1 MVLGQHFLVDREIIN
16 KICNYAF
23 LSDEDAVLEIGC
35 GTGNLTG
42 ELLNRAKKVYGIEID
57 RELIQLLEKRFKNEI
72 QEKRFILVCGD
83 ALKVEFPKFD
93 KFVSNIPY
101 EISSPLT
108 FKLFKHE
115 YRVAVVMYQK
125 EFAERLTA
133 SSGERNYGRLSI
145 IAKSYCR
152 AEILEFIPRTLFEPV
167 PEVDS
172 AIVRIVPEPELI
184 VHRRE
189 LFEDLVRFMFSR
201 RRKMV
206 GKSILEWSKSK
217 GFEIELAEDVKKK
230 RPEELEP
237 EFFAKFVDML

>member
-1 MVLGQHFLVDREIIN
+1 
-16 KICNYAF
+16 
-23 LSDEDAVLEIGC
+23 
-35 GTGNLTG
+35 
-42 ELLNRAKKVYGIEID
+42 
-57 RELIQLLEKRFKNEI
+57 
-72 QEKRFILVCGD
+72 
-83 ALKVEFPKFD
+83 
-93 KFVSNIPY
+93 
-101 EISSPLT
+101 
-108 FKLFKHE
+108 
-115 YRVAVVMYQK
+115 MYQK